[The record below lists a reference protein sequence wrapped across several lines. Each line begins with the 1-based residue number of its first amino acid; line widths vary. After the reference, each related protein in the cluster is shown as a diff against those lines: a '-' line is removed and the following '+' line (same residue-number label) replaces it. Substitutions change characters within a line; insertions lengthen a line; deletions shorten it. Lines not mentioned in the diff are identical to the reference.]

1 MGRLGIS
8 IYPEH
13 STFEEDKK
21 YLELANKYGFTRV
34 FTSLLQIK
42 GDKESVMN
50 RFKASID
57 CAKELG
63 FEVMVDM
70 NPDLFEELDI
80 SYDDLKFFADLGADG
95 IRLDLGFTG
104 AEEALMT
111 RNEYGL
117 IIELN
122 MSQGTKYIDN
132 IMTYSPNKEKL
143 YASHNFYPHR
153 YSGLSFD
160 HFTKC
165 TEQVNQYR
173 LNTMAFV
180 TSHNATFGPWPTQ
193 EGLCT
198 LEEHRDLPIETQV
211 KHYKLLD
218 NIDDITIGNA
228 YASEQELKS
237 MSEAFFSNY
246 PCIKVDCIDDITDDE
261 RKVLFNQL
269 HKYRGD
275 RSEYLLRSTQTRV
288 IYKDLPFEPN
298 NTVPI
303 KPFDLLVDN
312 NRYGQYKGECQIAL
326 KEMPNNE
333 KKVNVVGQIDPNEQ
347 FLIPFLK
354 PWSSFKLIEK

>member
-13 STFEEDKK
+13 STFEKDKA
-21 YLELANKYGFTRV
+21 YLNLAHKYGFSRV
-34 FTSLLQIK
+34 FTSLLQIND
-42 GDKESVMN
+42 DKETVLKN
-50 RFKASID
+50 FKKSID
-57 CAKELG
+57 YAKSLG

-70 NPDLFEELDI
+70 NPDLFKILDI
-80 SYDDLKFFADLGADG
+80 SYDDLQFFVDLGADG

-104 AEEALMT
+104 QEEAKMT
-111 RNEYGL
+111 RNKYNL
-117 IIELN
+117 KIELN

-132 IMTYSPNKEKL
+132 IMSYSPNRDNL

-153 YSGLSFD
+153 YSGLSYE
-160 HFTKC
+160 HFMKC

-180 TSHNATFGPWPTQ
+180 TSQDATFGPWPTQ

-211 KHYKLLD
+211 KHYKLMD
-218 NIDDITIGNA
+218 NINDITIGNA
-228 YASEQELKS
+228 YASEAELQK
-237 MSEAFFSNY
+237 MSEAFFAEY
-246 PCIKVDCIDDITDDE
+246 PTLHVQCIEDITADE

-269 HKYRGD
+269 HMYRGD

-303 KPFDLLVDN
+303 VRGNVLVDN
-312 NRYGQYKGECQIAL
+312 CKYGQYKGECQIAL

-333 KKVNVVGQIDPNEQ
+333 HKVNVVGEIIPEEQ
-347 FLIPFLK
+347 FLLSFLK
-354 PWSSFKLIEK
+354 PWSSFKLVEK